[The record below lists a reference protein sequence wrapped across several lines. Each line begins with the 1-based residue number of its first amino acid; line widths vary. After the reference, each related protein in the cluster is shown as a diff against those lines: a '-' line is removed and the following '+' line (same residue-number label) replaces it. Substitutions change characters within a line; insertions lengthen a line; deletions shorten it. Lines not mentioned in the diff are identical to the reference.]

1 MNNLSSY
8 SHHPFWRR
16 VRANWRDTLLLFKQF
31 WRPLFFFIAI
41 IIGGGYLYFFL
52 AERAGEPVVHPARA
66 IYHILGLIFF
76 QPVEDFPN
84 TGYLQI
90 FNFLMPLVGIGVL
103 AQGVADFG
111 VLLFNRRAR
120 GQEWEMAVA
129 STFNNHVILVGL
141 GHLGYRV
148 TGHLNEMGQ
157 DVVVISLDP
166 AADLAQSVRD
176 LGIPVLVDDGTREV
190 VLQAAG
196 VKRARSI
203 MLCTQNDSLNLQM
216 AVKARGMN
224 PDIEV
229 VVRIFDNDFAKALQE
244 QFNFKAFSSTGMSA
258 PVFAA
263 AGAGVDMTRPITVE
277 GQALSLAQLTVESS
291 SKLIGL
297 VTADVEGRYDVS
309 VVLLRHGDE
318 SPDFHPAP
326 DRVISAGDVLAV
338 LGCASEISVL
348 AQDNRSW

>member
-1 MNNLSSY
+1 MNGLSSY

-41 IIGGGYLYFFL
+41 IIGGGYLFYYL
-52 AERAGEPVVHPARA
+52 AEKAGESVVHPTRA
-66 IYHILGLIFF
+66 IYHILGLIFL
-76 QPVEDFPN
+76 QPIEEFPN
-84 TGYLQI
+84 TWYLQI
-90 FNFLMPLVGIGVL
+90 FNFIMPLIGIGIL
-103 AQGVADFG
+103 AQGVANFG

-129 STFNNHVILVGL
+129 STYSNHVILVGL

-148 TGHLNEMGQ
+148 TGHLHEMGQ
-157 DVVVISLDP
+157 DVVVIELNP
-166 AADLAQSVRD
+166 VADLVQSVRD

-190 VLQAAG
+190 ILDAAG

-229 VVRIFDNDFAKALQE
+229 VVRIFDNDFARALQE
-244 QFNFKAFSSTGMSA
+244 QFNFKAFSSTGMAA

-277 GQALSLAQLTVESS
+277 GQALSLAQLTVESN
-291 SKLIGL
+291 SKLIGM
-297 VTADVEGRYDVS
+297 VTAEVEGGYDVS
-309 VVLLRHGDE
+309 VVLLRHAE
-318 SPDFHPAP
+318 EPPDFHPAP
-326 DRVISAGDVLAV
+326 DRVISAGDALAI
-338 LGCASEISVL
+338 LGCATEISKL
-348 AQDNRSW
+348 AQDNHFG